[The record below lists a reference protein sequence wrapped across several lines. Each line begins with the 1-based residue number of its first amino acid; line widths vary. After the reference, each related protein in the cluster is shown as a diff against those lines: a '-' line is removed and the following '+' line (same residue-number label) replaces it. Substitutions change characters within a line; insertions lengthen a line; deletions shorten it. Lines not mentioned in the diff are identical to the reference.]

1 MPAGITFQIK
11 ESFILRQNYIKQY
24 KSEVLKIRNNPE
36 LNNNRLE
43 KLQELRKKFVK
54 KSKYVKDHLSKGLS
68 LKKDKKGYYL
78 VLDAQEISKR
88 KLSDIGKKY
97 NPDLT
102 ISVLQ
107 ASC

>member
-1 MPAGITFQIK
+1 MPAGIRFQIK

-54 KSKYVKDHLSKGLS
+54 KYIEIDKDITAHQ
-68 LKKDKKGYYL
+68 LKELVDVVFFEFDWKKN
-78 VLDAQEISKR
+78 R
-88 KLSDIGKKY
+88 C
-97 NPDLT
+97 
-102 ISVLQ
+102 
-107 ASC
+107 SCNTQCS